1 VCIYIIKYESILE
14 GNETVIEGRLI
25 RVVKHPNRYVLTIKG
40 DEKLRATYYTEE
52 DLKLELGMVLVL
64 EGELSK
70 PINNTVPNSF
80 DYRSFLNNQRIYFLM
95 KVDNV
100 IIKKENTNFIYKV
113 KNNLYHK
120 LEGYQYTSDY
130 LKTFI
135 LGDKSDMDSETYSIY
150 QGNGVAHLFAISG
163 MHINILSAIILF
175 GLKRFNNKKNINLII
190 VTSVLILYA
199 SITNYSAS
207 ILRSILFFSLISINK
222 IFNLKIETKNILY
235 LTVSLLI
242 IYNSLIIFNLGFQYS
257 AIITYGLII
266 IRKHYK
272 KNYFY
277 NLLITSFFALLFSLP
292 ITLLTFY
299 EFNLLSII
307 NNLIFVPL
315 ITFII
320 YPLSLLVLIFSFLE
334 PMLYI
339 FINIMEMINLYL
351 DGITITRIV
360 IPKVPIFFY
369 LIYYLLLRIY
379 VASNNKKYLIISIM
393 LIFSFKLKYYIDPN
407 TYIYFLD
414 VGQGDSTL
422 IYNNKEAIL
431 IDTGGVYGFDISSK
445 TLSLI
450 KSLGIPKIDLLLLTH
465 GDADHM
471 KDAPNIIKKHPV
483 KNVMI
488 NGNDINELEMKL
500 LEVFPN
506 VIEHYQSTFDL
517 TILREYIKEGNENYS
532 SIISLFKIEGHNIII
547 MGDSPKEVELL
558 LINDH
563 NIKVDIIRL
572 GHHGSRTSSDI
583 NFLKSIGARN
593 AIISSGRNNMYN
605 HPHKEVIENLEALSI
620 KYYNTA
626 EYGTIKYKFG
636 RGNYTKITYPP

>member
-1 VCIYIIKYESILE
+1 
-14 GNETVIEGRLI
+14 
-25 RVVKHPNRYVLTIKG
+25 
-40 DEKLRATYYTEE
+40 
-52 DLKLELGMVLVL
+52 
-64 EGELSK
+64 
-70 PINNTVPNSF
+70 
-80 DYRSFLNNQRIYFLM
+80 
-95 KVDNV
+95 
-100 IIKKENTNFIYKV
+100 
-113 KNNLYHK
+113 
-120 LEGYQYTSDY
+120 
-130 LKTFI
+130 
-135 LGDKSDMDSETYSIY
+135 
-150 QGNGVAHLFAISG
+150 
-163 MHINILSAIILF
+163 
-175 GLKRFNNKKNINLII
+175 
-190 VTSVLILYA
+190 
-199 SITNYSAS
+199 
-207 ILRSILFFSLISINK
+207 
-222 IFNLKIETKNILY
+222 
-235 LTVSLLI
+235 
-242 IYNSLIIFNLGFQYS
+242 
-257 AIITYGLII
+257 
-266 IRKHYK
+266 
-272 KNYFY
+272 
-277 NLLITSFFALLFSLP
+277 
-292 ITLLTFY
+292 
-299 EFNLLSII
+299 
-307 NNLIFVPL
+307 
-315 ITFII
+315 
-320 YPLSLLVLIFSFLE
+320 
-334 PMLYI
+334 
-339 FINIMEMINLYL
+339 
-351 DGITITRIV
+351 
-360 IPKVPIFFY
+360 
-369 LIYYLLLRIY
+369 
-379 VASNNKKYLIISIM
+379 M

-626 EYGTIKYKFG
+626 EYGTIRYKFG
-636 RGNYTKITYPP
+636 RGNYTKIT